1 MLFFPTGASLG
12 AGQISTS
19 IHVGL
24 SLDSEEDPFRV
35 SLFASCL
42 PNRNAISVE
51 SKHYASAHV
60 SVNK

>member
-1 MLFFPTGASLG
+1 MLFFPTGTSPH
-12 AGQISTS
+12 AGQMLTNIP
-19 IHVGL
+19 VGL
-24 SLDSEEDPFRV
+24 SLDSEENPVRV

-42 PNRNAISVE
+42 PNRNVISVP